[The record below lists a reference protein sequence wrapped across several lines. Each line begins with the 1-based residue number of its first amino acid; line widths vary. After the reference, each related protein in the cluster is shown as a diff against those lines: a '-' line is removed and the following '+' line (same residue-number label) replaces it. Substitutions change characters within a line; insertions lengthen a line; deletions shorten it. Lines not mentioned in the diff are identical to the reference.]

1 MALVPSAFRE
11 LMAAPDHD
19 LIPRGPTPEEFFD
32 SVRECFHDAVHSEPA
47 ERAYRIGDRT
57 VLLRFAGRALERLLT
72 PALEH
77 LSLPVPPEEA
87 PGLTVLI
94 FDTAGTGVAPP
105 APAWGTAGYGVRGEI
120 AGFNTERVRTVYQP
134 GSDVLLMIDRDRGE
148 GIYWTA
154 DARNVPY
161 WESSFPLRTIF
172 HWWLEDLEFQPV
184 HAAAVGLAGGGVL
197 IAGPSGSGK
206 STTALACLD
215 SELGYAGDDYVL
227 VRRAPTHVYSLY
239 GTAKLESENLARFPR
254 LDALVYI
261 NSAAPEKML
270 PGFPIRAILVPR
282 ARAYDALPVAGREP
296 AGLRED
302 ERAGAAGPGLHPGG
316 GHGPG
321 TDSGGDPRAAALGR
335 GRMTGPLIS
344 VIVPA
349 YNSARFLPE
358 AIASI
363 HCTKSQNQNSLASS

>member
-1 MALVPSAFRE
+1 
-11 LMAAPDHD
+11 MAAPDHD
-19 LIPRGPTPEEFFD
+19 LIPRGPSPEEFFD
-32 SVRECFHDAVHSEPA
+32 SVRECFHDAAHSEPA

-77 LSLPVPPEEA
+77 LSLPVPLEEE

-134 GSDVLLMIDRDRGE
+134 GSDVLLMIDRERGE

-227 VRRAPTHVYSLY
+227 VRHVPPHVYSLY

-254 LDALVYI
+254 LGALVSNRARLGEEKALVYI

-282 ARAYDALPVAGREP
+282 VTGRRETALR
-296 AGLRED
+296 
-302 ERAGAAGPGLHPGG
+302 RAGAGEAFRALAPTTLFQLPGG
-316 GHGPG
+316 SRRAFEKMSALVRQVPVYTLEAG
-321 TDSGGDPRAAALGR
+321 TDLAQIPAAILGLLRSG
-335 GRMTGPLIS
+335 
-344 VIVPA
+344 
-349 YNSARFLPE
+349 E
-358 AIASI
+358 AG
-363 HCTKSQNQNSLASS
+363 